1 MTKSIIIPPFFP
13 TPNIER
19 VALVA
24 IVAIG
29 VVGLALSARKSWIIM

>member
-1 MTKSIIIPPFFP
+1 MTKTIIIPPFIP

-19 VALVA
+19 VALMA

-29 VVGLALSARKSWIIM
+29 VVGLTFSSKRQ